1 MARTRKTAAR
11 ARFAERIK
19 AVRERSVKGILEQG
33 RLLLAAKN
41 KLDHDEFTKLV
52 ERDLGY
58 TERTGQRYV
67 AIGKQYKRLA
77 THVSLL
83 PPCWGT
89 IYELARLTDE
99 QFESL
104 LRDGLLRPDLERS
117 ELRVIVEG
125 WDSHDLAALAEEHRR
140 GHTMVLAPVAPTR
153 PETSVSLTGYAR
165 HLVRPADRIE
175 RHLPEINF
183 AELARRARAKNILE
197 SLLTIWR
204 ESQAHPDI
212 EEIVDLLLA
221 PANADKLDGVRRAIS
236 FVITIKGA
244 LDQRG
249 LRGNPT
255 LRLIESDP
263 KVP

>member
-11 ARFAERIK
+11 ARFAEKIK
-19 AVRERSVKGILEQG
+19 AAWQESVKGILKTA

-41 KLDHDEFTKLV
+41 KLDDDEFKKLV
-52 ERDLGY
+52 ERDLGW
-58 TERTGQRYV
+58 TQRTAQRLV
-67 AIGKQYKRLA
+67 AIAKDRRLT

-83 PPCWGT
+83 PPSWGT
-89 IYELARLTDE
+89 LYELTRLNDE
-99 QFESL
+99 EVGTLVQ
-104 LRDGLLRPDLERS
+104 DGLLRPDLQRS
-117 ELRVIVEG
+117 ELREIVEG
-125 WDSHDLAALAEEHRR
+125 WGEPRDLVTLAAEHNR

-175 RHLPEINF
+175 RHLPEVNF
-183 AELARRARAKNILE
+183 AEFAQRARAQNILQ
-197 SLLTIWR
+197 SLLVIWR
-204 ESQAHPDI
+204 ESQGHPDI
-212 EEIVDLLLA
+212 ERVIDLLLA